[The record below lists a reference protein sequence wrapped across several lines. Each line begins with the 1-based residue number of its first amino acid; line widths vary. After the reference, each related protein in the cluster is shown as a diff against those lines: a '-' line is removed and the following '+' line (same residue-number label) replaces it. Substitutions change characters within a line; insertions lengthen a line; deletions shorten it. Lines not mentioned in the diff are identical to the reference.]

1 MAAQVENMEATAE
14 RMLAEAYELV
24 YSGWCQG
31 APARDANG
39 REIEPGSA
47 FARSWSAPGALTRVW
62 TRMHDRFED
71 SLPAFQRANLA
82 LTAVV
87 GGAPQEWND
96 AEERTVREVL
106 DALAE
111 AVQTLAGE
119 SEVLDHVSPFAE
131 APAGS

>member
-1 MAAQVENMEATAE
+1 MAAEVESVQATAE
-14 RMLAEAYELV
+14 RMLVEAYELV

-31 APARDANG
+31 ASARDANG
-39 REIEPGSA
+39 GEIEPGSA

-62 TRMHDRFED
+62 TRTQDRFED
-71 SLPAFQRANLA
+71 SLPAFERANLA

-87 GGAPQEWND
+87 RGAPQEWND
-96 AEERTVREVL
+96 AETRTVREVL

-111 AVQTLAGE
+111 AVQALAGQPE
-119 SEVLDHVSPFAE
+119 ALDHVPPFAD